1 MSGSP
6 NLQTYLN
13 RRASTG
19 VAEVAPT
26 VKLLEIIRLYQ
37 DREETR

>member
-13 RRASTG
+13 RRASKG
-19 VAEVAPT
+19 IAEVAPT
-26 VKLLEIIRLYQ
+26 VKLLEIIKLYLN
-37 DREETR
+37 

>member
-26 VKLLEIIRLYQ
+26 VKLLEIIRFYLN
-37 DREETR
+37 